1 MKIGKLSESALQKV
15 VFEQL
20 HTRRDE
26 VLVGPGIGEDCA
38 ALKLQEGEVFVTSTD
53 PITGTVKE
61 IGRLAVHVTANDL
74 ASAGAETMREIKYHG
89 IRWSYR
95 DYSSS
100 YAASIICDRN
110 RKSERR

>member
-74 ASAGAETMREIKYHG
+74 ASAGAEKPYP
-89 IRWSYR
+89 
-95 DYSSS
+95 YSKQTAHRSG
-100 YAASIICDRN
+100 AARRN
-110 RKSERR
+110 DEY